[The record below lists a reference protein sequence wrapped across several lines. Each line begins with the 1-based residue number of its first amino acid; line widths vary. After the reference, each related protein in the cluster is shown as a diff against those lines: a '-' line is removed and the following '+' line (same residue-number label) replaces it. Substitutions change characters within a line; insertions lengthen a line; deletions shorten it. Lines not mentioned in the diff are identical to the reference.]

1 MGELY
6 EERFAWCRY
15 IGDGTLFGF
24 QWIIGQN
31 GRIVHGMKNEM
42 KHAFGKGKTV
52 PIQYNIQM
60 D

>member
-6 EERFAWCRY
+6 EERCVWCRY
-15 IGDGTLFGF
+15 IGDRTLLVF

-42 KHAFGKGKTV
+42 KHAFGKVDGIN
-52 PIQYNIQM
+52 IQYNIQM
-60 D
+60 G